1 MTEKKQTIV
10 TNEYKIT
17 ITGYAGRT
25 EKELNKYLDMV
36 VSSLATDNSDD
47 NYMNVTIKINKTDS
61 SYDLIKK
68 RRN

>member
-1 MTEKKQTIV
+1 MNKQTIV

-17 ITGYAGRT
+17 ITGYKGRT
-25 EKELNKYLDMV
+25 EKELNEYLDLV

-68 RRN
+68 RKN

>member
-17 ITGYAGRT
+17 ITGYVGRT
-25 EKELNKYLDMV
+25 EKELNEYLDMV

-47 NYMNVTIKINKTDS
+47 NYMNVTIEISKTDS

>member
-1 MTEKKQTIV
+1 MTTKKQTIV

-17 ITGYAGRT
+17 ITGYKGRT
-25 EKELNKYLDMV
+25 EKELNEYLDMV

-47 NYMNVTIKINKTDS
+47 NYMNVTIEISKTDS